1 MLQTMHAYR
10 YSHHGDSLDHMDF
23 VTDFASG
30 MVNFDVNFPELND
43 ADVMIVLYTK
53 PTVNV
58 IATAS
63 TSFFAFL
70 SEKDVPY

>member
-1 MLQTMHAYR
+1 MHAYI
-10 YSHHGDSLDHMDF
+10 YSHHADSLDHMDF

-30 MVNFDVNFPELND
+30 MVNFDVDFPELND
-43 ADVMIVLYTK
+43 ADVMIVLYMK

-63 TSFFAFL
+63 TRFIALL

>member
-10 YSHHGDSLDHMDF
+10 YSLHADSLDHMDF
-23 VTDFASG
+23 VTDFASV

-43 ADVMIVLYTK
+43 ADVMIVFYMK

-58 IATAS
+58 IATARTRFIALS
-63 TSFFAFL
+63 
-70 SEKDVPY
+70 SEKDVTY

>member
-10 YSHHGDSLDHMDF
+10 YSLHADSLDHMDF

-43 ADVMIVLYTK
+43 ADVMIVLYMK

-58 IATAS
+58 IATAR
-63 TSFFAFL
+63 TRFIAFL
-70 SEKDVPY
+70 SEKDATY